1 MNRNFLD
8 TSFALSP
15 GSCDSFAQ
23 SYLARPARGE
33 VSDAVQAQ
41 AAPSGVAQ
49 EGPSCDGRDRIRQ
62 DRWRG
67 QFRPCAVGAAGEPG
81 QRLDRLPD
89 AALDRPR
96 AGPAAIRG
104 DGPSRALR
112 TVTP

>member
-49 EGPSCDGRDRIRQ
+49 EGPSRDGRDRIRQ

-67 QFRPCAVGAAGEPG
+67 QLHPCAPGTAGEPDP
-81 QRLDRLPD
+81 RLDRLPD
-89 AALDRPR
+89 AALDHPQA
-96 AGPAAIRG
+96 AGPAATRG
-104 DGPSRALR
+104 DGPS
-112 TVTP
+112 